1 MKYTPEQLFDLVANV
16 EKYPEFI
23 PWMIATRVR
32 RRTDQAIWTDLTVG
46 TGFLRKQFSTI
57 ARLDRPHGMTISSHD
72 PVFARFEQRWTF
84 DPLPEGGTDIRY
96 HVDFRFKSLLLQTLM
111 DVGFADRAS
120 AIVTAYIPARA
131 PSPWRVGSARRFEGS
146 AL

>member
-1 MKYTPEQLFDLVANV
+1 MATYSHRAHLKYTPDQIFDLVVDV

-46 TGFLRKQFSTI
+46 MGLLRKQFSTI
-57 ARLDRPHGMTISSHD
+57 ARLDRPRGLTISSQD
-72 PVFARFEQRWTF
+72 SMFERFEQRWTF
-84 DPLPEGGTDIRY
+84 DPLPEGGTDVRY
-96 HVDFRFKSLLLQTLM
+96 HVDFRFKSVLLQTLM

-120 AIVTAYIPARA
+120 SIVTAYIR
-131 PSPWRVGSARRFEGS
+131 RARRLYGV
-146 AL
+146 

>member
-1 MKYTPEQLFDLVANV
+1 MATYTHRAHLKYTPDQLFDLVADV

-57 ARLDRPHGMTISSHD
+57 ARLERPHGLAISSHD
-72 PVFARFEQRWTF
+72 PMFERFEQKWTF
-84 DPLPEGGTDIRY
+84 DQPAEGGTDIQY
-96 HVDFRFKSLLLQTLM
+96 HVDFRFKSLLFQTLM

-120 AIVTAYIPARA
+120 AIVTAYIQR
-131 PSPWRVGSARRFEGS
+131 ARRLYG
-146 AL
+146 A

>member
-1 MKYTPEQLFDLVANV
+1 VRPQVGVVANV
-16 EKYPEFI
+16 EKCPEFI

-72 PVFARFEQRWTF
+72 PVFAR
-84 DPLPEGGTDIRY
+84 TDIRY
-96 HVDFRFKSLLLQTLM
+96 HVDFRFKSLLL
-111 DVGFADRAS
+111 
-120 AIVTAYIPARA
+120 
-131 PSPWRVGSARRFEGS
+131 
-146 AL
+146 

>member
-1 MKYTPEQLFDLVANV
+1 MATYSHRAHLKYTPEQMFDLVANV

-32 RRTDQAIWTDLTVG
+32 RRTDEAIWTDLTVG

-57 ARLDRPHGMTISSHD
+57 ARLDRPHGLTISSHD
-72 PVFARFEQRWTF
+72 PMFERFEQRWTF
-84 DPLPEGGTDIRY
+84 GQLTEGGTDVRY
-96 HVDFRFKSLLLQTLM
+96 HVDFRFKSLLLQALM

-120 AIVTAYIPARA
+120 AIVTAYIR
-131 PSPWRVGSARRFEGS
+131 RARRLYG
-146 AL
+146 A

>member
-1 MKYTPEQLFDLVANV
+1 MATYSHRAHLKYTPEQMFDLVANV

-32 RRTDQAIWTDLTVG
+32 RRTDEAIWTDLTVG

-72 PVFARFEQRWTF
+72 LMFERFEQKWTF
-84 DPLPEGGTDIRY
+84 DQLAEGGTDTRY

-120 AIVTAYIPARA
+120 TIVTAYIR
-131 PSPWRVGSARRFEGS
+131 RARRLYG
-146 AL
+146 A

>member
-1 MKYTPEQLFDLVANV
+1 MATYSHRAHLKYTPEQMFDLVANV

-32 RRTDQAIWTDLTVG
+32 RRTDEAIWTDLTVG

-57 ARLDRPHGMTISSHD
+57 ARLDRPHGLTISSHD
-72 PVFARFEQRWTF
+72 PMFERFEQRWTF
-84 DPLPEGGTDIRY
+84 GQVAEGGTDVRY
-96 HVDFRFKSLLLQTLM
+96 HVDFRFKSLLLQALM

-120 AIVTAYIPARA
+120 AIVTAYIR
-131 PSPWRVGSARRFEGS
+131 RARRLYG
-146 AL
+146 A

>member
-1 MKYTPEQLFDLVANV
+1 MATYSHRARLKYTPEQLFDLVAGV

-32 RRTDQAIWTDLTVG
+32 RRTDEAIWTDLTVG

-72 PVFARFEQRWTF
+72 PMFERFEQKWTF
-84 DPLPEGGTDIRY
+84 DQLAEGGTDTRY

-120 AIVTAYIPARA
+120 TIVTAYIR
-131 PSPWRVGSARRFEGS
+131 RARRLYG
-146 AL
+146 A

>member
-1 MKYTPEQLFDLVANV
+1 MATYTHRAHLKYTPDQIFDLVADV

-57 ARLDRPHGMTISSHD
+57 ARLDRPHD
-72 PVFARFEQRWTF
+72 AAERCVLAFYQQWTHRP
-84 DPLPEGGTDIRY
+84 D
-96 HVDFRFKSLLLQTLM
+96 
-111 DVGFADRAS
+111 
-120 AIVTAYIPARA
+120 
-131 PSPWRVGSARRFEGS
+131 
-146 AL
+146 

>member
-1 MKYTPEQLFDLVANV
+1 MATYSHRAHLKYTPEQMFDLVANV

-32 RRTDQAIWTDLTVG
+32 RRTDEAIWTDLTVG

-72 PVFARFEQRWTF
+72 PMFERFEQKWTF
-84 DPLPEGGTDIRY
+84 DQLAEGGTDTRY

-120 AIVTAYIPARA
+120 TIVTAYIR
-131 PSPWRVGSARRFEGS
+131 RARRLYG
-146 AL
+146 A

>member
-1 MKYTPEQLFDLVANV
+1 MATYFHRAHLKYTPEQVFNLVANV

-32 RRTDQAIWTDLTVG
+32 RRTDEAIWTDLTVG
-46 TGFLRKQFSTI
+46 TGLLRKQFSTI
-57 ARLDRPHGMTISSHD
+57 ARLDRPHGLAISSHD
-72 PVFARFEQRWTF
+72 PMFERFEQRWTF
-84 DPLPEGGTDIRY
+84 DQLAEGGTDVRY

-120 AIVTAYIPARA
+120 SIVTAYIR
-131 PSPWRVGSARRFEGS
+131 RARRLYG
-146 AL
+146 A

>member
-1 MKYTPEQLFDLVANV
+1 MATYTHRAHLKYTADQLFDLVADV

-32 RRTDQAIWTDLTVG
+32 RRTDKAIWTDLTVG

-57 ARLDRPHGMTISSHD
+57 ARLDRPHGLAISSHD
-72 PVFARFEQRWTF
+72 PMFERFEQRWAF
-84 DPLPEGGTDIRY
+84 DQPAEGGTDIQY
-96 HVDFRFKSLLLQTLM
+96 HVDFRFKSLLLQALM

-120 AIVTAYIPARA
+120 AIVTAYIQR
-131 PSPWRVGSARRFEGS
+131 ARRLYG
-146 AL
+146 A

>member
-96 HVDFRFKSLLLQTLM
+96 HVDFRFKSLLLQALM
-111 DVGFADRAS
+111 DVGFADRAP
-120 AIVTAYIPARA
+120 ARVYPARA
-131 PSPWRVGSARRFEGS
+131 PSLWRVGSACRFEGS
-146 AL
+146 AF